1 MSRFEIAEL
10 RPVPALDSRGTPTVS
25 CEVVLRGGGR
35 GTAVVPSGASTGS
48 HEAVELRDGGPALGG
63 RGVSRAVA
71 GIREHL
77 VPALVGL
84 DARDQEALDAVML
97 DLDAHLDA
105 GPKAGQEAGPSR
117 GRLARLG
124 SNAVL
129 SVSVAAAL
137 AASAESGLPPYRY
150 LAAQGA
156 APLLPLPM
164 VNIFSG
170 GAHASSAL
178 DVQDLLAVPVG
189 ASSLPEALAW
199 VWEVR
204 HAVGREL
211 GRRGLNAQ
219 LVADEGGFGVAL
231 GTTREGLRLITEG
244 VVAAGLRPGEDVAIA
259 IDVAASELLH
269 GDRYDLANEGR
280 TLTAAE
286 LVAEIAQWCRD
297 FPVVSVEDPLGEDD
311 WDGFA
316 LATGVLEQQQVLG
329 DDLFVTDVERLRRGT
344 AAGVASAVLVKP
356 NQCGS
361 LTAARDV
368 VTVAQEAGYATVLS
382 ARSGETE
389 DSWLADLAVGWRTGQ
404 IKVGSLTRSD
414 RTAKW
419 NRLLR
424 IADEL
429 EDAQYAGRAAL
440 VSPRGLA
447 AGRS

>member
-1 MSRFEIAEL
+1 MSRFEITEL
-10 RPVPALDSRGTPTVS
+10 RPVCALDSRGTPTVS

-77 VPALVGL
+77 VPALVGR
-84 DARDQEALDAVML
+84 DARDQEELDAVMV
-97 DLDAHLDA
+97 DVDAQLS
-105 GPKAGQEAGPSR
+105 AGPSA

-137 AASAESGLPPYRY
+137 AACAESGQPAYRY
-150 LAAQGA
+150 FAAQGA

-204 HAVGREL
+204 HAIGREL
-211 GRRGLNAQ
+211 GRRGFNAQ

-231 GTTREGLRLITEG
+231 RSTGEGLRMITEG
-244 VVAAGLRPGEDVAIA
+244 VVAAGLRPGQDVAIA
-259 IDVAASELLH
+259 VDVAANELRQ
-269 GDRYDLANEGR
+269 GERYELANEGR

-286 LVAEIAQWCRD
+286 LVAEIAQWCQD

-311 WDGFA
+311 WNGFA

-344 AAGVASAVLVKP
+344 EARVASAVLVKP

-361 LTAARDV
+361 LTAARNV
-368 VTVAQEAGYATVLS
+368 VVAAQEAGYGTVLS

-440 VSPRGLA
+440 VSPRTLNA
-447 AGRS
+447 ERN